1 MINKINVKTILNKSK
16 SQDNW
21 FLGNYTLNPYAGCS
35 IACIYCYTKGSKY
48 GGDHGTNV
56 AAKIN
61 SVPLLKRQLKNAIK
75 RNERGFIILGSAADP
90 YPPEEEQTKI
100 TREILRVIKRY
111 HFPLH
116 ILTKSSLILRDKDI
130 LTDIAAE
137 AVLPAEYEGKLNNG
151 LIISFS
157 FSTVRDDI
165 GGLLEP
171 EASIPSKRLETM
183 KKLSDSGFNTGI
195 INMPVLPFISD
206 SKQDIE
212 AMVLKAKEYG
222 ANYVLFSGLTL
233 YGDGP
238 QDCGTVYY
246 NFLEDHFPEL
256 ISRYD
261 QLFEN
266 SSAPTKKYSVE
277 LSKRFSEISSK
288 HGVKNSI
295 I

>member
-1 MINKINVKTILNKSK
+1 MVNMINVKSILNKSK

-21 FLGNYTLNPYAGCS
+21 FLGTYTLNPYAGCS

-48 GGDHGTNV
+48 GGDHGSNI

-75 RNERGFIILGSAADP
+75 RDERGFIILGSAADP

-116 ILTKSSLILRDKDI
+116 ILTKSSMILRDIDI
-130 LTDIAAE
+130 LTDIAAG
-137 AVLPAEYEGKLNNG
+137 AVLPEEYQDKLNDG
-151 LIISFS
+151 LIVSFS
-157 FSTVRDDI
+157 FSTVQDDI
-165 GGLLEP
+165 GRLLEP
-171 EASIPSKRLETM
+171 AASIPSKRLETM
-183 KKLSDSGFNTGI
+183 KILSDYGFNTGI

-206 SKQDIE
+206 SKEDIE
-212 AMVLKAKEYG
+212 SMVLKAKEYG

-233 YGDGP
+233 YGNGP
-238 QDCGTVYY
+238 HDCKTVYY

-256 ISRYD
+256 IPRYD

-266 SSAPTKKYSVE
+266 SFAPSKKYIFE
-277 LSKRFSEISSK
+277 LSKRFSEISTG
-288 HGVKNSI
+288 HGIKNSI

>member
-1 MINKINVKTILNKSK
+1 MVNTINVKTILNKSK

-48 GGDHGTNV
+48 GGDHGSNIAV
-56 AAKIN
+56 KIN

-90 YPPEEEQTKI
+90 YPPEEEETKI

-116 ILTKSSLILRDKDI
+116 ILTKSSMILRDMDI
-130 LTDIAAE
+130 LTDIASE
-137 AVLPAEYEGKLNNG
+137 AVLPVEYEGKLNNG

-157 FSTVRDDI
+157 FSTVSDDI
-165 GGLLEP
+165 GKLIEP
-171 EASIPSKRLETM
+171 KASIPSKRLETI

-212 AMVLKAKEYG
+212 TMILKAKKYG

-238 QDCGTVYY
+238 QDCRTVYY
-246 NFLEDHFPEL
+246 KFLEDYFPEF

-266 SSAPTKKYSVE
+266 SFAPSKKYSFE
-277 LSKRFSEISSK
+277 LSKRFSEISSR
-288 HGVKNSI
+288 HGIRNSI

>member
-1 MINKINVKTILNKSK
+1 MVNTINVKTILNKSK

-48 GGDHGTNV
+48 GGDHGSNIAV
-56 AAKIN
+56 KIN

-90 YPPEEEQTKI
+90 YPPEEEETKI

-116 ILTKSSLILRDKDI
+116 ILTKSSMILRDMDI
-130 LTDIAAE
+130 LTDIASE
-137 AVLPAEYEGKLNNG
+137 AVLPVEYEGKLNNG

-157 FSTVRDDI
+157 FSTVSDDI
-165 GGLLEP
+165 GKLIEP
-171 EASIPSKRLETM
+171 KASIPSKRLETI

-212 AMVLKAKEYG
+212 TMILKAKEYG

-238 QDCGTVYY
+238 QDCRTVYY
-246 NFLEDHFPEL
+246 KFLEDYFPEF

-266 SSAPTKKYSVE
+266 SFAPSKKYSFE
-277 LSKRFSEISSK
+277 LSKRFSEISSR
-288 HGVKNSI
+288 HGIRNSI

>member
-1 MINKINVKTILNKSK
+1 MVNTINVKTILNKSK

-48 GGDHGTNV
+48 GGDHGSNIAV
-56 AAKIN
+56 KIN

-90 YPPEEEQTKI
+90 YPPEEEETKI

-116 ILTKSSLILRDKDI
+116 ILTKSSMILRDMDI
-130 LTDIAAE
+130 LTDIASE
-137 AVLPAEYEGKLNNG
+137 AVLPVEYEGKLNNG

-157 FSTVRDDI
+157 FSTVSDDI
-165 GGLLEP
+165 GRLIEP
-171 EASIPSKRLETM
+171 EASIPSKRLETI

-212 AMVLKAKEYG
+212 AMILKAKEYG

-238 QDCGTVYY
+238 QDCRTVYY
-246 NFLEDHFPEL
+246 KFLEDHFPEF

-266 SSAPTKKYSVE
+266 SFAPSKKYSFE
-277 LSKRFSEISSK
+277 LSKRFSEISSR
-288 HGVKNSI
+288 HGIRNSI

>member
-1 MINKINVKTILNKSK
+1 MINKISVKTILNKSK
-16 SQDNW
+16 GQDDW
-21 FLGNYTLNPYAGCS
+21 FLGNYSLNPYAGCS

-48 GGDHGTNV
+48 GGDHGSNIAV
-56 AAKIN
+56 KIN
-61 SVPLLKRQLKNAIK
+61 SVPLLKRQLRNAVK
-75 RNERGFIILGSAADP
+75 RDERGFIILGSAADP

-100 TREILRVIKRY
+100 TREILSVIKRY

-116 ILTKSSLILRDKDI
+116 ILTKSSLIIRDTDI

-137 AVLPAEYEGKLNNG
+137 AVLPVRYEGKLNNG

-165 GGLLEP
+165 GKLLEP
-171 EASIPSKRLETM
+171 EASLPSKRLETI

-212 AMVLKAKEYG
+212 AMIVKAKEYG
-222 ANYVLFSGLTL
+222 ANYVLYSGLTL

-238 QDCGTVYY
+238 QDCRTVYY
-246 NFLEDHFPEL
+246 KFLEDHFPEL
-256 ISRYD
+256 LPRYE

-266 SSAPTKKYSVE
+266 SFAPTQKYSFE
-277 LSKRFSEISSK
+277 LSKKFSEISSL
-288 HGVKNSI
+288 HGMKNSI